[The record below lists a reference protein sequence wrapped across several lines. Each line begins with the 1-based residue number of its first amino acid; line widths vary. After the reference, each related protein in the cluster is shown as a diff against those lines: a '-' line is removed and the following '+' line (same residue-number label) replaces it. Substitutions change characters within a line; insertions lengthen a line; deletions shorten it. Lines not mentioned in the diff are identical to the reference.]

1 MGVRV
6 TTDSE
11 MLALAGIHAP
21 DGPEARR
28 LAALL
33 RLIDQH
39 TLWGDE
45 QVDREALTHLRR
57 QRALRSSGEKRR

>member
-1 MGVRV
+1 MSDR

-11 MLALAGIHAP
+11 MLSLAGIRAP

-28 LAALL
+28 VAALL
-33 RLIDQH
+33 RLVDQH

-45 QVDREALTHLRR
+45 QVDREALAHLRR
-57 QRALRSSGEKRR
+57 QRALRTHDRRS